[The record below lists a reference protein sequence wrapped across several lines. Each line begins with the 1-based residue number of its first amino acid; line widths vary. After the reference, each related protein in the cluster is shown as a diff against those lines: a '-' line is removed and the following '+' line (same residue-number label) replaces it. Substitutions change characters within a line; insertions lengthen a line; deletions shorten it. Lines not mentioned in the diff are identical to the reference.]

1 MLRFLIYILAV
12 VFISFQTEAK
22 VCFLPDVMGNNPNCL
37 GELAIEGCSYTRTT
51 ACGAGYNQS
60 ECTRNGKKY
69 YDCRCKISG
78 SIKGN
83 EVSRNGNTKYH
94 CDDADFVPECGCP
107 NPKCNRS
114 LYPFTKSECESQYP
128 NTLTDITQGDLD
140 YCLEGDNIYLK
151 ECKCPSVYQY
161 ECKETGLKAP
171 STNSKCKN
179 SNDKTL
185 YQNCECADSW
195 VPGGCENNT
204 NGCTVKLDRVERSG
218 IPDSSC
224 YLCGPETCDDP
235 NQINLNGIWCST
247 PESDCNKLGFSET
260 TPVQCGDNSTALS
273 CPFDV
278 NYRFCP
284 ALTCAVGD
292 VFYADGTCGK
302 VENYT
307 ASKMP
312 IGVVFM
318 LTDGNGLFK
327 PSAAVSNH
335 GKILSLK
342 DISVNGS
349 FQFDPTAPFGAS
361 QYPYQIIFGY
371 GTTGSSLIRA
381 DEETIINAYKDFHS
395 DLYKGKEFT
404 ALLAQK
410 ISSEA
415 YCSAITGMSYA
426 AMCVPTASRAA
437 LAFYPH
443 SSVASDPKFGAGNW
457 YIPSMGEL
465 VQFAGTNVNAI
476 TAVVGSSGATKA
488 NVNSINTTLER
499 LKSKGVT
506 AEVLQYTYYSLL
518 EYYDG
523 SSSMLGNPLMGV
535 DVNGSRIKGGSN
547 TRGTSIRMRF
557 IADF

>member
-22 VCFLPDVMGNNPNCL
+22 VCFLPDVMGNNPDCL
-37 GELAIEGCSYTRTT
+37 GEFAIEGCSYTRTT

-179 SNDKTL
+179 SNNETL

-204 NGCTVKLDRVERSG
+204 NGCTVELKRVERSG

-284 ALTCAVGD
+284 ALTCAIGD

-302 VENYT
+302 VEDYT

-327 PSAAVSNH
+327 PSATVSNH

-342 DISVNGS
+342 DLKKNSDNV
-349 FQFDPTAPFGAS
+349 FDPVNPFDGENVVA
-361 QYPYQIIFGY
+361 FGR
-371 GTTGSSLIRA
+371 GTSGSKLA
-381 DEETIINAYKDFHS
+381 DADDATLVKAYKNFQSDF
-395 DLYKGKEFT
+395 YKGKELT
-404 ALLAQK
+404 AAIAKSDYFYIGCGGNIERSAAQ
-410 ISSEA
+410 
-415 YCSAITGMSYA
+415 
-426 AMCVPTASRAA
+426 VA

-443 SSVASDPKFGAGNW
+443 MSLAGDPKFGAGNW

-465 VQFAGTNVNAI
+465 IQFVGTDVNSI
-476 TAVVGSSGATKA
+476 TSVNGSSGATKT
-488 NVNSINTTLER
+488 NVNKINAVLES
-499 LKSKGVT
+499 LEAKGV
-506 AEVLQYTYYSLL
+506 AASALEVPSNATGYM
-518 EYYDG
+518 
-523 SSSMLGNPLMGV
+523 SSFEQHTCGGMQPWGVMLSGDRQLGCPSRCYNLPLRV
-535 DVNGSRIKGGSN
+535 V
-547 TRGTSIRMRF
+547 
-557 IADF
+557 ADF

>member
-114 LYPFTKSECESQYP
+114 LFPFTPADCNSRYP
-128 NTLTDITQGDLD
+128 GTLTDVTQEGFSSDL
-140 YCLEGDNIYLK
+140 YCTDVSGTYLK
-151 ECKCPSVYQY
+151 ECKCPDQFQY

-327 PSAAVSNH
+327 PSADVSNH

-342 DISVNGS
+342 DLKKNSDNV
-349 FQFDPTAPFGAS
+349 FDPVNPFDGENVVA
-361 QYPYQIIFGY
+361 FGR
-371 GTTGSSLIRA
+371 GTSGSKLA
-381 DEETIINAYKDFHS
+381 DADDATLVKAYKNFQSDF
-395 DLYKGKEFT
+395 YKGKELT
-404 ALLAQK
+404 AAIAKSDYFYIGCGGNIERSAAQ
-410 ISSEA
+410 
-415 YCSAITGMSYA
+415 
-426 AMCVPTASRAA
+426 VA

-443 SSVASDPKFGAGNW
+443 MSLAGDPKFGAGNW

-465 VQFAGTNVNAI
+465 IQFVGTDVNSI
-476 TAVVGSSGATKA
+476 TSVNGSSGATKT
-488 NVNSINTTLER
+488 NVNKINAVLES
-499 LKSKGVT
+499 LEAKGV
-506 AEVLQYTYYSLL
+506 AASALEVPSNATGYM
-518 EYYDG
+518 
-523 SSSMLGNPLMGV
+523 SSFEQHTCGGMQPWGVMLSGDRQLGCPSRCYNLPLRV
-535 DVNGSRIKGGSN
+535 V
-547 TRGTSIRMRF
+547 
-557 IADF
+557 ADF